1 MRKNNDRTAA
11 AEASAERPLYNR
23 IAMLRAERGLSRQ
36 DLANGLG
43 VNYQTV
49 GYIERGEYNPSLE
62 LTFRLSELFGLPIEA
77 IFSRQPFKPLS
88 AELYARDR
96 MSRDEG
102 GEV

>member
-1 MRKNNDRTAA
+1 MRKNSDRTTT
-11 AEASAERPLYNR
+11 AETPAERPLHNR
-23 IAMLRAERGLSRQ
+23 IAVLQAERGLSRQ
-36 DLANGLG
+36 DLAGALG

-88 AELYARDR
+88 DELYARAR
-96 MSRDEG
+96 ALRDQD
-102 GEV
+102 